1 MRALVLD
8 DDPAIGRLVRT
19 IADPVGFV
27 TELTTNA
34 LQFRSSYKTD
44 LPDVVLLDLQI
55 GETDG
60 VEQLRFLS
68 GEGYRNP
75 LVLMSGFDDRVLAT
89 TEHLARSMGLRA
101 VAALS
106 KPLRAA
112 DLTRVLDQIKMTLE
126 PVSEGQVLEAV
137 RNDELLLEYQPI
149 VSRDD
154 RTKVC
159 WLEALVRWDH
169 PLHGRLAPDRFI
181 SIAERSVKVMD
192 ALTDWVVTAAAKQH
206 RALLEGGLI
215 APMAVNVSGKN
226 LNDVSFVDRIFNRLQ
241 AASVPPGQF
250 GVELTETAAGMDPA
264 KTMDILARL
273 RLKGIHLALDDFGTG
288 YSSLKQLRQLP
299 FSALKI
305 DRSFIADLTTSRDS
319 LVIVKSIIDLA
330 RNLELETVAEGVET
344 EEAATCLS
352 TLGVTALQGYLIARP
367 LPSAELARWLSAR
380 SYGG

>member
-27 TELTTNA
+27 TEFTTDA
-34 LQFRSSYKTD
+34 LQFRSSYKIG

-60 VEQLRFLS
+60 VEQLRFLR

-75 LVLMSGFDDRVLAT
+75 LVLMSGFDDRVLGT

-112 DLTRVLDQIKMTLE
+112 DLTRVLEQIKITLQT
-126 PVSEGQVLEAV
+126 VSEDEVLEAV
-137 RNDELLLEYQPI
+137 RNDQLLLEYQPI
-149 VSRDD
+149 VSRD
-154 RTKVC
+154 RSKVC
-159 WLEALVRWDH
+159 WLEALARWNH
-169 PLHGRLAPDRFI
+169 PLHGRLGPDRFI
-181 SIAERSVKVMD
+181 SIAERSVRVMD
-192 ALTDWVVTAAAKQH
+192 ALTDWVVTAAAGQH
-206 RALLEGGLI
+206 RALRDDGLV
-215 APMAVNVSGKN
+215 APIAVNVSGQN
-226 LNDVSFVDRIFNRLQ
+226 LNDVSFADRIYERLQ
-241 AASVPPGQF
+241 EAKVPAGQF
-250 GVELTETAAGMDPA
+250 CLELTETAAALDPA

-305 DRSFIADLTTSRDS
+305 DRSFITDLATSRDS

-344 EEAATCLS
+344 EEVAACLS

-367 LPSAELARWLSAR
+367 LPSAQLAGWLSAR
-380 SYGG
+380 PYGG

>member
-126 PVSEGQVLEAV
+126 PVSE
-137 RNDELLLEYQPI
+137 
-149 VSRDD
+149 D
-154 RTKVC
+154 R
-159 WLEALVRWDH
+159 EN
-169 PLHGRLAPDRFI
+169 PLP
-181 SIAERSVKVMD
+181 
-192 ALTDWVVTAAAKQH
+192 
-206 RALLEGGLI
+206 
-215 APMAVNVSGKN
+215 N
-226 LNDVSFVDRIFNRLQ
+226 
-241 AASVPPGQF
+241 
-250 GVELTETAAGMDPA
+250 
-264 KTMDILARL
+264 
-273 RLKGIHLALDDFGTG
+273 
-288 YSSLKQLRQLP
+288 
-299 FSALKI
+299 
-305 DRSFIADLTTSRDS
+305 DRSLAS
-319 LVIVKSIIDLA
+319 LPP
-330 RNLELETVAEGVET
+330 R
-344 EEAATCLS
+344 C
-352 TLGVTALQGYLIARP
+352 
-367 LPSAELARWLSAR
+367 
-380 SYGG
+380 

>member
-126 PVSEGQVLEAV
+126 PVSEDQVLEAV
-137 RNDELLLEYQPI
+137 RNGELLLEYQPI

-169 PLHGRLAPDRFI
+169 PRHGRLTPDRFI
-181 SIAERSVKVMD
+181 SIAERSVRVMD
-192 ALTDWVVTAAAKQH
+192 ALTDWVVTAAARQH
-206 RALLEGGLI
+206 RALRGDGLI
-215 APMAVNVSGKN
+215 APIAVNVSGKN
-226 LNDVSFVDRIFNRLQ
+226 LDDVGFVDRIFDRLQ
-241 AASVPPGQF
+241 EADVPPGQF
-250 GVELTETAAGMDPA
+250 GVELTETAAAMDPA

-305 DRSFIADLTTSRDS
+305 DRSFITDLTTSRDS

-344 EEAATCLS
+344 EETATCLS

-367 LPSAELARWLSAR
+367 LPSAQLAGWLSAR